1 MHWKRLP
8 HLLDVRRWT
17 RCRALF
23 RRPWRTHIGLSFV
36 NRGAVP
42 VTLKDGR
49 TLAFSRAGR
58 DHKFWDWFLTSSRIR
73 ENSATEDRD
82 ARILT
87 NSATEQL
94 PSRRSP
100 VPLEFT
106 DDGLLRI
113 RYAEATLLLRPGT
126 TDFAIFEEI
135 FLNDDYGVRTSPRRY
150 GTVVDLGANVG
161 LFSCAVLKRAQRVIA
176 VEAVGE
182 NHAQAVRNIAAN
194 GGNAADVL
202 HAAVASRSGD
212 EVRVFHNPRN
222 TGGHS
227 VSAEWT
233 RRSEVGSRGSEVGP
247 STLNAQRSTLVCTI
261 SLKDL
266 LHGRRVS
273 TVDLLKCDIEGAEY
287 DVFAG
292 ADAATLGR
300 IREIAM
306 EVHVSPAH
314 PPRLLKELT
323 ARLRGHG
330 FAVELQREISESE
343 RIDSFLLT
351 ATRKAAALRA
361 A

>member
-8 HLLDVRRWT
+8 HLLDVRRWS

-23 RRPWRTHIGLSFV
+23 REPWRAFVGLSFV

-49 TLAFSRAGR
+49 TLPFSRAGR
-58 DHKFWDWFLTSSRIR
+58 DHKFWDWFL
-73 ENSATEDRD
+73 
-82 ARILT
+82 
-87 NSATEQL
+87 
-94 PSRRSP
+94 RSP

-182 NHAQAVRNIAAN
+182 NHAQAVRNITAN

-202 HAAVASRSGD
+202 HVAVASRSGD
-212 EVRVFHNPRN
+212 EVRIFHNPRN

-227 VSAEWT
+227 VSPEWT
-233 RRSEVGSRGSEVGP
+233 RQANDAAKAES
-247 STLNAQRSTLVCTI
+247 VCTI

-266 LHGRRVS
+266 LHDRRVS

-292 ADAATLGR
+292 ADASVLSH

-323 ARLRGHG
+323 ARLRGLG
-330 FAVELQREISESE
+330 FAVELEREIPQSE

-351 ATRKAAALRA
+351 ASRKAVAARA

>member
-1 MHWKRLP
+1 
-8 HLLDVRRWT
+8 
-17 RCRALF
+17 
-23 RRPWRTHIGLSFV
+23 
-36 NRGAVP
+36 VP

-49 TLAFSRAGR
+49 TLPFSRAAR
-58 DHKFWDWFLTSSRIR
+58 DHKFWDWFL
-73 ENSATEDRD
+73 
-82 ARILT
+82 
-87 NSATEQL
+87 
-94 PSRRSP
+94 RSP

-113 RYAEATLLLRPGT
+113 QYAEATLLLRPGT

-182 NHAQAVRNIAAN
+182 NHAQAVRNITAN

-202 HAAVASRSGD
+202 HAAVAARSGD
-212 EVRVFHNPRN
+212 EVRIFHNPRN

-227 VSAEWT
+227 VSAEWID
-233 RRSEVGSRGSEVGP
+233 RSRGP
-247 STLNAQRSTLVCTI
+247 KSTLRVEDAASESVRTI

-266 LHGRRVS
+266 LDERRVT

-292 ADAATLGR
+292 ADAATLSR

-314 PPRLLKELT
+314 PPRLLKELA

-330 FAVELQREISESE
+330 FAVELQREIPQSE

-351 ATRKAAALRA
+351 ATRKAAAARA

>member
-8 HLLDVRRWT
+8 HLVDVRRWS
-17 RCRALF
+17 RCRELF
-23 RRPWRTHIGLSFV
+23 REPWRAFVGLSFV

-49 TLAFSRAGR
+49 TLPFSRAGR
-58 DHKFWDWFLTSSRIR
+58 DHKFWDWFL
-73 ENSATEDRD
+73 
-82 ARILT
+82 
-87 NSATEQL
+87 
-94 PSRRSP
+94 RSP

-106 DDGLLRI
+106 DDGLLRF
-113 RYAEATLLLRPGT
+113 RYAETTLLLRPGT

-161 LFSCAVLKRAQRVIA
+161 LFSCAVLKRTQRVIA
-176 VEAVGE
+176 VEAVAE

-194 GGNAADVL
+194 GGIAADVL

-212 EVRVFHNPRN
+212 EVRIFHNPRN

-227 VSAEWT
+227 VSPEWT
-233 RRSEVGSRGSEVGP
+233 RQADDAAKAESVR
-247 STLNAQRSTLVCTI
+247 TI

-266 LHGRRVS
+266 LHDRRVS

-292 ADAATLGR
+292 ADASVLSR

-314 PPRLLKELT
+314 PPRLLKELA

-330 FAVELQREISESE
+330 FAVELEREIPETE

-351 ATRKAAALRA
+351 ATRKAAAARA